1 MIYHHLIANSK
12 IVEGKGC
19 LHRVVRIVQVNFK
32 DIKVERII
40 GEPIS
45 LIEDSRTNLFTNKH
59 ICRILSLTFLCYFSM
74 LCFISS
80 IRAMAY
86 IGQMR
91 TCLTSLLA

>member
-1 MIYHHLIANSK
+1 MCRDSRHRVAWITVEKHNFVAGNCLPDIGVGTIGACVPVMIYHHLIANSK

-45 LIEDSRTNLFTNKH
+45 R
-59 ICRILSLTFLCYFSM
+59 
-74 LCFISS
+74 
-80 IRAMAY
+80 
-86 IGQMR
+86 
-91 TCLTSLLA
+91 